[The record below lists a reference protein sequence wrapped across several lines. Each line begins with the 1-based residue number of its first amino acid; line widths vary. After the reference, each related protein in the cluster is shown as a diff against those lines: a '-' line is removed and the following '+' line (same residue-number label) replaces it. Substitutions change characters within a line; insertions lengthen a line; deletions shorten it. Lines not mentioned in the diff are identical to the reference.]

1 MAYAGDGEEVGL
13 MRGRAGI
20 IGVLLLSVGGCPLV
34 SDAPGG
40 QASGLARGPA
50 AGSYFVDLLDGVP
63 SYFAPAEIRGG
74 SSRWIAIDGEASWY
88 AGPGLYE
95 YRPGSGWT
103 PLNDPGVRSA
113 DDIAQVN
120 DPPPAVP

>member
-13 MRGRAGI
+13 MRSRAGI
-20 IGVLLLSVGGCPLV
+20 IGVLLLSVGGCPLATNGPEAQPV
-34 SDAPGG
+34 DD
-40 QASGLARGPA
+40 GLPA
-50 AGSYFVDLLDGVP
+50 AGRYFVDVPGGVP